1 MFDEKQLRNLQKV
14 NINQVDKQ
22 ADFEK
27 VEQRQSKKTFYWQV
41 PTVAFSA
48 LFLLLF
54 LLVTVPLPNNHVQ
67 VSSEPY
73 ITEILF
79 HDGEGDPKST
89 YYLRVERTID
99 SEALQMIQNSVDSFT
114 PVQQPPEK
122 LIAHKAYR
130 IKYSDGSYR
139 VLNEYFLGQR
149 AYFKDVQTGNYYE
162 LEDGNRFILLSE
174 KPMSEWQIIMF
185 FVIVALLF
193 GGNTYIDKKMRVE
206 GDPQRKLPMHSHTAQ
221 SLVTFFYMLVTISFF
236 LISILSTLLLHIGWI
251 YVFGIIM
258 ALINIKIE
266 QKYDNNSWRKLR
278 FIYLVLMIPTY
289 LFLFLQL

>member
-14 NINQVDKQ
+14 NIDQVDKQ
-22 ADFEK
+22 TDFEQITRK
-27 VEQRQSKKTFYWQV
+27 INKKPFYWQV
-41 PTVAFSA
+41 PAVAFSA

-54 LLVTVPLPNNHVQ
+54 LLVTMPLPNNHVQ
-67 VSSEPY
+67 LSSEPY

-114 PVQQPPEK
+114 QIQQPPEK

-139 VLNEYFLGQR
+139 VLNEYFSGQR
-149 AYFKDVQTGNYYE
+149 AYFKDVQTENYYE
-162 LEDGNRFILLSE
+162 REDGEAFIYLSE
-174 KPMSEWQIIMF
+174 KPMSGWQFILFGII
-185 FVIVALLF
+185 VGLLF
-193 GGNTYIDKKMRVE
+193 GGNAYIDKKMRVE
-206 GDPQRKLPMHSHTAQ
+206 DDPQRKLPMHSHTTQ
-221 SLVTFFYMLVTISFF
+221 SLVTLLYMLVTISFF
-236 LISILSTLLLHIGWI
+236 FISILSTILLHIGWI

-258 ALINIKIE
+258 VLINIKIE

-289 LFLFLQL
+289 LFLFMQL